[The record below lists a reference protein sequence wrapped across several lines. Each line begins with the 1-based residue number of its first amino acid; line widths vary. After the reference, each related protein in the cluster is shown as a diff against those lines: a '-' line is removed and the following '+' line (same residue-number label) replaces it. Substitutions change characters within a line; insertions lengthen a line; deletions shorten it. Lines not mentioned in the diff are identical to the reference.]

1 MIESKVESRNKLVY
15 IIILFQDGDTNNAN
29 IQIYKS
35 IQHHYRNSLTYS
47 IHDKT
52 KPFAE
57 ITRT

>member
-1 MIESKVESRNKLVY
+1 MIESKVESRNKLLY
-15 IIILFQDGDTNNAN
+15 ITIPFQDGDSNNSN
-29 IQIYKS
+29 SRTHKG